1 MNVME
6 SADELLKL
14 LNAHQTKMPFG
25 LRASEVQILGGKR
38 RKDARQRR
46 PTADKPHKDG
56 DWILVRL
63 EDSRVASVG
72 GPPSRMPMPAEHA
85 NAQANGSA
93 MDQAQ
98 CLQALRRAETA
109 PGHSFVALKWFR
121 DSYLPRQGFAWA
133 ESPEARDAALRE
145 ITARGWA
152 RVEKIPN
159 PRNPGFDTSALR
171 VQMDSQEVR
180 NILGEE
186 ESRGWGF
193 PRIKVQGE
201 SGTEILRKMRDG
213 RY

>member
-1 MNVME
+1 MPIRRRCRSVCAQARCKSSE
-6 SADELLKL
+6 GRGG
-14 LNAHQTKMPFG
+14 KMPASAAR
-25 LRASEVQILGGKR
+25 LR
-38 RKDARQRR
+38 
-46 PTADKPHKDG
+46 T
-56 DWILVRL
+56 
-63 EDSRVASVG
+63 
-72 GPPSRMPMPAEHA
+72 SRMPMPAEHA

-133 ESPEARDAALRE
+133 ES
-145 ITARGWA
+145 
-152 RVEKIPN
+152 
-159 PRNPGFDTSALR
+159 
-171 VQMDSQEVR
+171 Q
-180 NILGEE
+180 